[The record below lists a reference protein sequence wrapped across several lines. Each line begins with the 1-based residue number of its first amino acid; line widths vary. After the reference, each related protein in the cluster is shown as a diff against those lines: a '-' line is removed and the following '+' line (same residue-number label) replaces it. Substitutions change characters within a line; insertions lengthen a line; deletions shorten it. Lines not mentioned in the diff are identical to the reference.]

1 MFDQKSQSNGE
12 VVDGTHTIKHDGEEE
27 FDIALQN
34 TASRRQGSIASIHDA
49 VFGDVTEGGPN
60 YRSLGWLGTAF
71 LMMKSMIGLG
81 VLSIPAAFDSLGL
94 VPGVI
99 CMLCIAIVTTWS
111 DYMIG
116 VFKLKHPEVYG
127 IDDVGR
133 LLAGRIGYWTMGG
146 AFCLYWIFVA
156 GSAMLSISI
165 ALNALSLHGACTAVF
180 VAVAAIGGFLLASI
194 QTLGLISWLAWF
206 GVITILIASKFTLLL
221 RFKDRTV
228 TIGVAVEDKP
238 SSAPP
243 GEWQSDYKISNNPGF
258 AEAASSL
265 SSLVFAYA
273 GTPSFFSIV
282 SEMKDPRKYTRSLFI
297 CQGVVTTVYLII
309 GIVVYYYCGSYVA
322 CPALGSAGQLI
333 KRISYGLEL
342 PGLCVTMTL
351 VIHLPA
357 KYIFIRMLRGTKHL
371 ASNSM
376 IHWVSWLGCTASMT
390 LVSYVVAS
398 AIPVFG
404 GLVSLVGALL
414 GTLLSFQPYGLMWLY
429 DNWTI
434 PAENKNIRWKLM
446 VGWCAF
452 VILSG
457 SFLLVAGTYGSIV
470 GIMNSFRESGG
481 TSPWTCADNSNS
493 SQ

>member
-1 MFDQKSQSNGE
+1 MFDQKSRANGDAL
-12 VVDGTHTIKHDGEEE
+12 DGTRPIQEDGEKE
-27 FDIALQN
+27 FDTALQN
-34 TASRRQGSIASIHDA
+34 TTTHRQGSITSVHDA

-81 VLSIPAAFDSLGL
+81 VLSIPAAFDGLGL

-99 CMLCIAIVTTWS
+99 CMLCIAVITTWS

-127 IDDVGR
+127 IDDVGA
-133 LLAGRIGYWTMGG
+133 LLAGRIGYWIMGG

-165 ALNALSLHGACTAVF
+165 ALNALSLHGTCTAVF
-180 VAVAAIGGFLLASI
+180 VAVAAIGGFLLSSI
-194 QTLGLISWLAWF
+194 QTLGRISWLAWF
-206 GVITILIASKFTLLL
+206 GVITILIAIF
-221 RFKDRTV
+221 TV
-228 TIGVAVEDKP
+228 TIGVAVEEKP
-238 SSAPP
+238 SSAPA
-243 GEWQSDYKISNNPGF
+243 GEWQSDYKITNNPGF
-258 AEAASSL
+258 AEAAASL

-297 CQGVVTTVYLII
+297 CQSVVTIVYLII

-322 CPALGSAGQLI
+322 SPALGSAGQLI
-333 KRISYGLEL
+333 KRISYGLAL

-357 KYIFIRMLRGTKHL
+357 KYVFIRMMRGTKHL
-371 ASNSM
+371 ASNTM
-376 IHWVSWLGCTASMT
+376 IHWMSWLGCTALMT
-390 LVSYVVAS
+390 IVSYVVAS

-429 DNWTI
+429 DNWNL
-434 PAENKNIRWKLM
+434 PAEGRKIRWKLM
-446 VGWCAF
+446 VAWCVF

-470 GIMNSFRESGG
+470 GIMTSFRESGG
-481 TSPWTCADNSNS
+481 TTPWTCADNSNS
-493 SQ
+493 S

>member
-1 MFDQKSQSNGE
+1 MFDQKTRANDD
-12 VVDGTHTIKHDGEEE
+12 VLDGTRPIQDDGEKE
-27 FDIALQN
+27 FDTVLQN
-34 TASRRQGSIASIHDA
+34 TASQRQGSITSVHDA

-81 VLSIPAAFDSLGL
+81 VLSIPAAFDGLGL
-94 VPGVI
+94 IPGVI
-99 CMLCIAIVTTWS
+99 CMLCIAVITTWS

-127 IDDVGR
+127 IDDVGG
-133 LLAGRIGYWTMGG
+133 LLAGRTGYWIMGG

-165 ALNALSLHGACTAVF
+165 ALNALSLHGTCTAVF
-180 VAVAAIGGFLLASI
+180 VAVAAIGGFLLSSI
-194 QTLGLISWLAWF
+194 QTLGRISWLAWF
-206 GVITILIASKFTLLL
+206 GVITILIAIF
-221 RFKDRTV
+221 TV
-228 TIGVAVEDKP
+228 TIGVAVEEKP
-238 SSAPP
+238 STAPP
-243 GEWQSDYKISNNPGF
+243 GEWKSDYKITNSPGF

-297 CQGVVTTVYLII
+297 CQSVVTIVYLII

-322 CPALGSAGQLI
+322 SPALGSAGQLI
-333 KRISYGLEL
+333 KRISYGLAL

-357 KYIFIRMLRGTKHL
+357 KYVFIRMMRGTKHL
-371 ASNSM
+371 ASNTM
-376 IHWVSWLGCTASMT
+376 VHWISWLGCTAFMT

-414 GTLLSFQPYGLMWLY
+414 GTLLSFQPYGLMWLH
-429 DNWTI
+429 DNWAL
-434 PAENKNIRWKLM
+434 PDESRKIRWKFM
-446 VGWCAF
+446 VGWCIF

-470 GIMNSFRESGG
+470 GIMRSFRESGG

-493 SQ
+493 S

>member
-1 MFDQKSQSNGE
+1 
-12 VVDGTHTIKHDGEEE
+12 
-27 FDIALQN
+27 
-34 TASRRQGSIASIHDA
+34 
-49 VFGDVTEGGPN
+49 
-60 YRSLGWLGTAF
+60 
-71 LMMKSMIGLG
+71 
-81 VLSIPAAFDSLGL
+81 
-94 VPGVI
+94 
-99 CMLCIAIVTTWS
+99 
-111 DYMIG
+111 
-116 VFKLKHPEVYG
+116 
-127 IDDVGR
+127 
-133 LLAGRIGYWTMGG
+133 MGG

-165 ALNALSLHGACTAVF
+165 ALNALSLHGTCTAVF
-180 VAVAAIGGFLLASI
+180 VAVAAIGGFLLSSI
-194 QTLGLISWLAWF
+194 QTLGRISWLAWF

-221 RFKDRTV
+221 RTGNLALTESVFTV
-228 TIGVAVEDKP
+228 TIGVAVEEKP
-238 SSAPP
+238 STAPP
-243 GEWQSDYKISNNPGF
+243 GEWKSDYKITNSPGF

-297 CQGVVTTVYLII
+297 CQSVVTIVYLII

-322 CPALGSAGQLI
+322 SPALGSAGQLI
-333 KRISYGLEL
+333 KRISYGLAL

-357 KYIFIRMLRGTKHL
+357 KYVFIRMMRGTKHL
-371 ASNSM
+371 ASNTM
-376 IHWVSWLGCTASMT
+376 VHWISWLGCTAFMT

-414 GTLLSFQPYGLMWLY
+414 GTLLSFQPYGLMWLH
-429 DNWTI
+429 DNWAL
-434 PAENKNIRWKLM
+434 PDESRKIRWKFM
-446 VGWCAF
+446 VGWCIF

-470 GIMNSFRESGG
+470 GIMRSFRESGG

-493 SQ
+493 S